1 MAERVL
7 LRVGQKLNGME
18 EGQVGFH
25 CHETIHLEQQYFKCF
40 ELQVMSIAG
49 QVNALIQ
56 QARDPSNLAAVF
68 VGWQPYI

>member
-1 MAERVL
+1 MAAAAAEDNNAGNKMAERVL

-18 EGQVGFH
+18 EG
-25 CHETIHLEQQYFKCF
+25 
-40 ELQVMSIAG
+40 QVMSIAG

>member
-1 MAERVL
+1 MAAAAEDNNEGNKMAERVL

-18 EGQVGFH
+18 EG
-25 CHETIHLEQQYFKCF
+25 
-40 ELQVMSIAG
+40 QVMSIAG

>member
-1 MAERVL
+1 MI
-7 LRVGQKLNGME
+7 
-18 EGQVGFH
+18 
-25 CHETIHLEQQYFKCF
+25 TIYLYQIMICQFS
-40 ELQVMSIAG
+40 ELQVMSIEG

>member
-1 MAERVL
+1 MIRVF
-7 LRVGQKLNGME
+7 Q
-18 EGQVGFH
+18 
-25 CHETIHLEQQYFKCF
+25 
-40 ELQVMSIAG
+40 LQVMSIAG